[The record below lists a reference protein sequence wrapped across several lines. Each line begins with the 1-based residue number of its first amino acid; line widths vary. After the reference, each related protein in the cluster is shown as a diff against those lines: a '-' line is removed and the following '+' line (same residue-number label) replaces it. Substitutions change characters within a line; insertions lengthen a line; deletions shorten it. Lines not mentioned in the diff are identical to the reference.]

1 MSPPPRQILRT
12 SKECNYLL
20 RRMLSSRAQPGSPAS
35 AGFALA
41 GVEERG
47 IRFCVV
53 MEKADSSRQKLALPM
68 TTTQTKD
75 LAGRSCR
82 VVIPVSTCP
91 AGPLL
96 VMTIHE
102 SRSTRCAQCLGLNPD
117 QAKRSLRYWVPRAV
131 SYGVPYTRL
140 YTSALRTMA
149 CTYSRVSVNGVDS
162 TNSSTS
168 RKLPDAR
175 QSSTRSAPAL

>member
-68 TTTQTKD
+68 TTTQTND

-91 AGPLL
+91 
-96 VMTIHE
+96 
-102 SRSTRCAQCLGLNPD
+102 SRSVARDDKMKELKRGPEGPHYPNFVFQQLVKPRPFNPPSPT
-117 QAKRSLRYWVPRAV
+117 AKDAS
-131 SYGVPYTRL
+131 
-140 YTSALRTMA
+140 
-149 CTYSRVSVNGVDS
+149 
-162 TNSSTS
+162 SSTD
-168 RKLPDAR
+168 RCDPALAEDAR
-175 QSSTRSAPAL
+175 SNWRY